1 MASNDQTILG
11 GRALDDALK
20 TLAPKIEKNIMR
32 SALRAG
38 VNIIKNE
45 AKQEVPVKTGT
56 LRKSLRVSTRSK
68 NGTITAVLKADSR
81 IAPHAHLVEFGTR
94 PHKIKPRNGE
104 ALRIGGHVVADV
116 EHPGSRPKP
125 FFRPSFDS
133 KAPQAIAAVA
143 EQIRKR
149 LTKEGINVPAPEAA
163 E

>member
-20 TLAPKIEKNIMR
+20 SLAPKIEKNIMR

-38 VNIIKNE
+38 VNVIKKE
-45 AKQEVPVKTGT
+45 AQQEVPVKTGL
-56 LRKSLRVSTRSK
+56 LRKSLRVSTKSK
-68 NGTITAVLKADSR
+68 NGVVTAVLRADSR

-94 PHKIKPRNGE
+94 PHKIKPRNGD
-104 ALRIGGHVVADV
+104 ALVIGSYVVADV
-116 EHPGSRPKP
+116 DHPGARPHP

-133 KAPQAIAAVA
+133 KASQAITAVA

-149 LTKEGINVPAPEAA
+149 LTKEGINVPAPEA